1 MIQFDNVTKAYRKDT
16 VPAIEDV
23 SLKINSKEFVFL
35 VGASGSGKSTF
46 LNLVLK
52 NENLTFGTIHVL
64 GRNISKLSNRKIPF
78 YRRKI
83 GSVFQDFKL
92 LENKTVFDNVAFAMQ
107 IIGISKHQIML
118 DVPKILKLVKLDGFE
133 KRLPHQLSG
142 GEQQRVA
149 IARAIANKPPI
160 LLADEPTGNLDPT
173 TSVEIMKTLFRI
185 HKIGTT
191 VVMATHD
198 MHMVDRAKQRVIEL
212 DKGHIIRDE
221 EDASYTKVL
230 EPIK

>member
-1 MIQFDNVTKAYRKDT
+1 VIQFDNVTKAYRKDT
-16 VPAIEDV
+16 RSALENIT
-23 SLKINSKEFVFL
+23 LKINPKEFVFL

-52 NENLTFGTIHVL
+52 NENLTSGVIHVL
-64 GRNISKLSNRKIPF
+64 GRDISKLPNRKIPF

-92 LENKTVFDNVAFAMQ
+92 LENKTVFENVAFAMQ
-107 IIGISKHQIML
+107 IIGIPRHQISL
-118 DVPKILKLVKLDGFE
+118 DVPKILQLVKLDGFE
-133 KRLPHQLSG
+133 SRFPHQLSG

-173 TSVEIMKTLFRI
+173 TSIEIMKTLFRI

-198 MHMVDRAKQRVIEL
+198 MQMVDKAKQRVIEL
-212 DKGHIIRDE
+212 DKGKLIRDE

-230 EPIK
+230 KPVE